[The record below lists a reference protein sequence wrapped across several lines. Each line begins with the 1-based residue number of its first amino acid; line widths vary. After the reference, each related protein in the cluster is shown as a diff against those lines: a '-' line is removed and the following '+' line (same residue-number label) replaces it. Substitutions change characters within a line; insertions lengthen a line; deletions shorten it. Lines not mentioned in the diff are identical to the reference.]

1 MSRVS
6 YAVNAVSRYMAK
18 PGKEHWKAVQWI
30 MRSLR
35 GSNSVCLQF
44 GRNRD
49 GVAGYV
55 DFDYAR
61 DLDKRRSLIGY
72 VFTIGGCAISWKVTL
87 QSTIALSTIEAK
99 YMAFTKACKEALW
112 LKGLFGELRDQL

>member
-1 MSRVS
+1 M
-6 YAVNAVSRYMAK
+6 RY
-18 PGKEHWKAVQWI
+18 
-30 MRSLR
+30 LR
-35 GSNSVCLQF
+35 GSNSVCLKF

-61 DLDKRRSLIGY
+61 DLDKRRSFTGH

-87 QSTIALSTIEAK
+87 
-99 YMAFTKACKEALW
+99 
-112 LKGLFGELRDQL
+112 R